1 VTTPTRVLLV
11 GMMASGKSTVGHA
24 LSQRTGWPYV
34 DNDDLVA
41 TLAGAATPDVAATR
55 GADGLHMLE
64 GFVVEEIL
72 GMDPP
77 LIAGIPGSTITTEP
91 MRDQLRAGG
100 YVVWLRARLE
110 TLAARV
116 GDGSSRP
123 FFQGHDVLATLER
136 LNAGREPM
144 YAAVAHYVVDVDDA
158 VPDDIAARIQAQLP

>member
-1 VTTPTRVLLV
+1 MTAPTRVLLV

-24 LSQRTGWPYV
+24 LAQRTGWPYV

-41 TLAGAATPDVAATR
+41 RLAGAATPDVAATR

-72 GMDPP
+72 AMDPP

-91 MRDQLRAGG
+91 MRAQLRAGG

-123 FFQGHDVLATLER
+123 FFEGHDVLATLER
-136 LNAGREPM
+136 LNAGREPL
-144 YAAVAHYVVDVDDA
+144 YAAVAHLVVDVDD
-158 VPDDIAARIQAQLP
+158 VTPDDIAAQIQAHLA

>member
-1 VTTPTRVLLV
+1 MTTPTRVLLV

-24 LSQRTGWPYV
+24 LAAQTGWPYV

-41 TLAGAATPDVAATR
+41 RLAGEATPDVAATR

-72 GMDPP
+72 AMPAP
-77 LIAGIPGSTITTEP
+77 LIAGIPGSTITTDP
-91 MRDQLRAGG
+91 MREQLRAGG
-100 YVVWLRARLE
+100 FVVWLRARLE

-123 FFQGHDVLATLER
+123 FFAGHDVLATLER
-136 LNAGREPM
+136 LNAGREPL
-144 YAAVAHYVVDVDDA
+144 YAAVAHLVVDVDDLS
-158 VPDDIAARIQAQLP
+158 PDAIAQQIHARLP

>member
-1 VTTPTRVLLV
+1 MTTPTRVLLV

-24 LSQRTGWPYV
+24 LAAQTGWPYV

-41 TLAGAATPDVAATR
+41 RLAGEATPDVAATR

-72 GMDPP
+72 AMPAP
-77 LIAGIPGSTITTEP
+77 LIAGIPGSTITTDP
-91 MRDQLRAGG
+91 MREQLRAGG
-100 YVVWLRARLE
+100 FVVWLRARLE

-123 FFQGHDVLATLER
+123 FFAGHDVLATLER
-136 LNAGREPM
+136 LNAGREPL
-144 YAAVAHYVVDVDDA
+144 YAAVAHLVVDVDDLS
-158 VPDDIAARIQAQLP
+158 PDAIAEQIHARLP

>member
-1 VTTPTRVLLV
+1 MTTPTRVLLV

-24 LSQRTGWPYV
+24 LAEQTGWPYV

-41 TLAGAATPDVAATR
+41 RLAGEATPDDAATR

-72 GMDPP
+72 AMPAP
-77 LIAGIPGSTITTEP
+77 LIAGIPGSTITTDP
-91 MRDQLRAGG
+91 MREQLRAGG
-100 YVVWLRARLE
+100 FVVWLRARLE

-123 FFQGHDVLATLER
+123 FFAGHDVLATLER
-136 LNAGREPM
+136 LNAGREPL
-144 YAAVAHYVVDVDDA
+144 YAAVAHLVVDVDDLS
-158 VPDDIAARIQAQLP
+158 PDAIAEQIHARLP

>member
-1 VTTPTRVLLV
+1 MTAQTRVLLV

-24 LSQRTGWPYV
+24 LAAQTGWPYV

-41 TLAGAATPDVAATR
+41 RLAGEATPDVAATR

-72 GMDPP
+72 AMEAP

-91 MRDQLRAGG
+91 MREQLRAGG

-123 FFQGHDVLATLER
+123 FFAGHDVLATLER
-136 LNAGREPM
+136 LNAGREPL
-144 YAAVAHYVVDVDDA
+144 YAAVAHLVVDVDDLS
-158 VPDDIAARIQAQLP
+158 PDAIAEHIHARLP

>member
-24 LSQRTGWPYV
+24 LARRTGWPYV

-41 TLAGAATPDVAATR
+41 RLAGEATPDVAATR

-72 GMDPP
+72 AMPEP
-77 LIAGIPGSTITTEP
+77 LIAGIPGSTITTDP
-91 MRDQLRAGG
+91 MREQLQAGG
-100 YVVWLRARLE
+100 FVVWLRARLE

-123 FFQGHDVLATLER
+123 FFAGHDVLATLER
-136 LNAGREPM
+136 LNAGREPL
-144 YAAVAHYVVDVDDA
+144 YAAVAHLVVDVDDLS
-158 VPDDIAARIQAQLP
+158 PDAIAEQIHDQLP